1 LFVLGLEGEDL
12 VGIVTHN
19 TILAGLPH
27 SEDGAKSLKDIAQVI
42 GLAVYTHIDWIRA
55 ERSLARVLRI
65 LVKWGWLSRDRRQS
79 DNGHRFW
86 YNVYWKTELAIQF
99 ESARK

>member
-1 LFVLGLEGEDL
+1 LEGEDL

-55 ERSLARVLRI
+55 ERSLARVLWI
-65 LVKWGWLSRDRRQS
+65 LVKNGVKYLVTEDRAIMVIDSGTMFTGRQS
-79 DNGHRFW
+79 WQSSSSLPEN
-86 YNVYWKTELAIQF
+86 N
-99 ESARK
+99 